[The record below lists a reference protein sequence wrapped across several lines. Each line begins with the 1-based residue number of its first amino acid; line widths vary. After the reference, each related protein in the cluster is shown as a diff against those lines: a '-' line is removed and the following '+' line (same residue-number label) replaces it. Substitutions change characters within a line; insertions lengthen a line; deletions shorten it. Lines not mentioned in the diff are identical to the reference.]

1 MTKPAVSDK
10 DFIATYRASSSAAEV
25 AKTIG
30 VSERNVLTRRRTLEA
45 RYGMALNTAIHA
57 TKDIQSQI
65 EQRHCM
71 DFEGVMVVFSDAHFW
86 PGRMSRANKALLRV
100 LPILKPKMIN
110 ANGDILDGST
120 ISRHHRIGWQKL
132 PKLHEELEETQQRM
146 AEIAKAWPK
155 ALRRIQPGNHDMR
168 FDGYLSNIAPSMEGI
183 AGSSLWQHFPNWEVS
198 LSLMLNGNTMIKH
211 RYHSSLHAPMQNAL
225 KSGINMVTGHL
236 HRLHYDVWGDYKG
249 HRFGIDTGTLCE
261 VTGPQMLYGE
271 DNPTPGSSGFV
282 VLTFKKG
289 GLLLD
294 PEFARLRE
302 DGNVYFRG
310 EAIGIN

>member
-1 MTKPAVSDK
+1 MSHPKVSDQ
-10 DFIATYRASSSAAEV
+10 DFIATYRAAATAAEV
-25 AKTIG
+25 GRIIG
-30 VSERNVLTRRRTLEA
+30 MCERRVLARRRLLEA
-45 RYGMALNTAIHA
+45 RHGITINTAVRA
-57 TKDIQSQI
+57 TKDLQKQI

-100 LPILKPKMIN
+100 LPVLKPKMIN

-132 PKLHEELEETQQRM
+132 PMLHEELEETQQRM
-146 AEIAKAWPK
+146 AEIAKAYPR

-211 RYHSSLHAPMQNAL
+211 RYHSSLHAPMQNAI
-225 KSGINMVTGHL
+225 KSGVNMVTGHL

-302 DGNVYFRG
+302 DGKVYFRG

>member
-1 MTKPAVSDK
+1 MSKQKVSD
-10 DFIATYRASSSAAEV
+10 DEFIRIFRASETAFEAAQ
-25 AKTIG
+25 TIG
-30 VSERNVLTRRRTLEA
+30 GDLRTIMFRRRTIEE
-45 RYGMALNTAIHA
+45 RYGIALHTAGQA
-57 TKDIQSQI
+57 TKQVLTQH
-65 EQRHCM
+65 EARHCM

-100 LPILKPKMIN
+100 LPVLKPKMVN
-110 ANGDILDGST
+110 ANGDLLDGST

-132 PKLHEELEETQQRM
+132 PKLTEELTETQQRM
-146 AEIAKAWPK
+146 GEIKKAYPK

-168 FDGYLSNIAPSMEGI
+168 FDGYLSNIAPEMEGI
-183 AGSSLWQHFPNWEVS
+183 AGSSLWSHFPDWEVS

-211 RYHSSLHAPMQNAL
+211 RYHSSLHAPMQNAI
-225 KSGINMVTGHL
+225 KSGVNMVTGHL

-302 DGNVYFRG
+302 DGKVYFRG
-310 EAIGIN
+310 EAIGID